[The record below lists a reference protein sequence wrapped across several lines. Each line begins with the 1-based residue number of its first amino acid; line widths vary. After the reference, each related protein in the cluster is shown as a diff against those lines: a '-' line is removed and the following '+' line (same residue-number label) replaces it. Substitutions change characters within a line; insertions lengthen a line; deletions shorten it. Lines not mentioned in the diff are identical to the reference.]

1 MKRESESCS
10 MYTEVPTSLEAWMS
24 IDTNYSDTL
33 ESWKLESLHGKL
45 IAKHYRKL
53 TVC

>member
-1 MKRESESCS
+1 
-10 MYTEVPTSLEAWMS
+10 MYMEVPTSLGAWMN
-24 IDTNYSDTL
+24 IGINYSDTL

-45 IAKHYRKL
+45 TAKDYQQL